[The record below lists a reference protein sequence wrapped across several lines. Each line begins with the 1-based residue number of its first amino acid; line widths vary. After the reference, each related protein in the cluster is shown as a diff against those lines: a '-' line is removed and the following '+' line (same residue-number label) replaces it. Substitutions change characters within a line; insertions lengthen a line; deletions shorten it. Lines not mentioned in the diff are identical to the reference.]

1 MLRII
6 LTPVLF
12 CLVSAAI
19 YPLSPPVLPESRLV
33 RVAVLPF
40 ENRTPNPNIDWIS
53 ALFVDS
59 YRTALQKR
67 YRFDSPE
74 DLAVSKSLELLQDYR
89 ASGKA
94 RFQIFAAMTGADIV
108 IGGYFAPAIGQ
119 KLTIQSQI
127 FFTRS
132 NRFEELERLQ
142 TPVDSAGLFGAVERS
157 AAESVATIARRSGG
171 DNSSDRQ
178 LLLVSYLPRLSFYL
192 PVETRSGQEKKVL
205 QKLIETQLAP
215 NGTHELAVLAG
226 DAQPAS
232 LTERQALLV
241 REGVAYAV
249 VSEWVNGRL
258 VLHLHSPLKTEAVA
272 SFTGST
278 GGTRE
283 KSAGHAL
290 EQLSAFMRG
299 WKFRPRAQVSGL
311 KGKNLQIEL
320 SGSKKLETSTDGE
333 LQFEQELPLGT
344 DYVITLG
351 KEPHSPAQRCFI
363 VNATGRVTITGT
375 NNVVVVCITQRFTIE
390 GLVEGLSGGEVVL
403 QVNDTERLT
412 LKENAAF
419 RIPETFEDF
428 EPLRLIIHARP
439 QEPPQQCDFIDAP
452 MRVMGKAT
460 RLHLYCMPLTQHWLT
475 FSVNYP
481 IFQGNSARSD
491 YLVPNASFPLNALS
505 GRFGLTAGYWAK
517 YYLRYK
523 IMVGGEATYSYYQGK
538 TDLYTASGLLVET
551 GHSLSYHGVGL
562 NAMAGYPF
570 RLPGSSLEMTQL
582 VVFVGLG
589 PRYVSL
595 RSDAPISLLN
605 AMGFGAL
612 AGFSW
617 HYQWTERLQVGLR
630 YHADAFQV
638 TSEPFIIQHHFGGQV
653 GVQLW

>member
-1 MLRII
+1 MVRRI
-6 LTPVLF
+6 LTLVLV

-19 YPLSPPVLPESRLV
+19 YPLSPPVTTESRLI

-67 YRFDSPE
+67 FRFDSPE
-74 DLAVSKSLELLQDYR
+74 DLAQSKSLELLQEYR
-89 ASGKA
+89 ASGKT

-108 IGGYFAPAIGQ
+108 IGGYFAPSIGQ

-178 LLLVSYLPRLSFYL
+178 LLLVPYLPRLSFYL
-192 PVETRSGQEKKVL
+192 PVDTRSAQEKKIL
-205 QKLIETQLAP
+205 QTLVETQLAP
-215 NGTHELAVLAG
+215 NGTHELAVLEG
-226 DAQPAS
+226 DALPAN
-232 LTERQALLV
+232 LTERQALLE

-249 VSEWVNGRL
+249 ASEWVNGRL
-258 VLHLHSPLKTEAVA
+258 VLHLHSPLKTETVA
-272 SFTGST
+272 SFTGSR

-299 WKFRPRAQVSGL
+299 WKFRPLVQVTGL
-311 KGKNLQIEL
+311 KGKDLQIEL
-320 SGSKKLETSTDGE
+320 SGSRKRETSADGE
-333 LQFEQELPLGT
+333 LRFDQELPVGT

-375 NNVVVVCITQRFTIE
+375 NNVVVVCITQRYTIE
-390 GLVEGLSGGEVVL
+390 GVVEGLSGGEVVL
-403 QVNDTERLT
+403 QVNDTERVT

-419 RIPETFEDF
+419 RIPETFEDY

-439 QEPPQQCDFIDAP
+439 QEPPQQCDFINAP
-452 MRVMGKAT
+452 VRVTGKAT

-475 FSVNYP
+475 FSANYP
-481 IFQGNSARSD
+481 MLQGNSARSD
-491 YLVPNASFPLNALS
+491 YLVPNASFPLNAIS
-505 GRFGLTAGYWAK
+505 GRFGLTAGYWAR
-517 YYLRYK
+517 YFLRYN
-523 IMVGGEATYSYYQGK
+523 ILVGGEATYSYYQGK
-538 TDLYTASGLLVET
+538 TDLYTTSGVLVEPGQT
-551 GHSLSYHGVGL
+551 LYYHGVGL
-562 NAMAGYPF
+562 NATAGYPF
-570 RLPGSSLEMTQL
+570 TLPGASLEKTRL
-582 VVFVGLG
+582 VVFAGFG

-595 RSDAPISLLN
+595 RSGAPISLLS

-617 HYQWTERLQVGLR
+617 HYQWTEKLQVGLR

-638 TSEPFIIQHHFGGQV
+638 TSEPFIIQHHIGAQV
-653 GVQLW
+653 GVYLW